1 MAYRA
6 DIEIAVRG
14 AQELKRLG
22 DQINATS
29 KLVDGLNNY
38 LENIGTGGV
47 VRNINNLQQVVSN
60 AAAALNEA
68 ALGTKEATLAAQNYV
83 AATSNLNSGLR
94 EKLQLLKQVNEA
106 ERQQRL
112 SSAGIRETTQFGE
125 PIGPGQASPVA
136 LSSQLRGRTE
146 QILAERKGA
155 AELTAV
161 LQDLNEQQ
169 RQLENSKLDAKAARI
184 QQELDQQAA
193 AAAETAAQI
202 DKLNERQVEFTTRTD
217 AAAAAARRQTAEFYR
232 QQRLLRQAQTGFAAS
247 TVEQGP
253 GGPGF
258 SGGFTS
264 AQRQQANEQAILRA
278 KQEQNKVR
286 RQNVDLASREELFEL
301 RLGRILERNA
311 ATETQR
317 AKTREA
323 TSNAIIGGAFPLLFG
338 QGLGASV
345 GGGIGGFAGGM
356 AGGQLGFGLSLV
368 GTAVGASLDQT
379 IQSARDFAKSLRE
392 GGDAASYLEQR
403 IGYLNPVIKTQLQ
416 NLQASGQ
423 TAKAA
428 ELAFS
433 ELAKTMGTEGA
444 SAFLEIG
451 KQSEQ
456 ANRSLSLLIDRFI
469 GAGYASNKFFQEA
482 KFGPGGSVIDL
493 LPQQFKPAPNA
504 ATPAETAAATQ
515 RTAELTRSNEL
526 LRVQLALTTVSAKT
540 DLDRYVTLQ
549 RQTAQKEYENELTK
563 ISIQLKNKEINL
575 AQNEQLI
582 RGANLKLSVQLG
594 EIERSRVEE
603 IRRRTEEAQR
613 ARKQADDKRIQE
625 EIKALTLE
633 SQILNLF
640 DQQTQAYIEQQT
652 LAKGEEAGLSVQL
665 SMQDKLN
672 ESRLRALNIDKS
684 AALLAADTAEE
695 IVLINLREKSRL
707 DLLQRQND
715 IEEMRARRRKNE
727 IFFERFGV
735 TDTLMQAGKRA
746 GESAFGNAVGAAGG
760 AGQFRTDIN
769 LMPGLTN
776 GVIGEQFALLK
787 TELEELVKVENQ
799 VIQAAKSI
807 GDAFGTSLKGVI
819 SGTMTAQEALAN
831 FFQSVADHFAD
842 MAAQMI
848 SKWIQMQILGLAQS
862 LLPGGSTIFPR
873 GVDNFSSFFG
883 AGGPSFSVGAFG
895 GARAAGGPVAS
906 GSTYMVGERGPEL
919 FVPRSSGTIVPN
931 HALSGTTNVVVNVD
945 ASGSTV
951 QGDSPN
957 ANQLGRVIS
966 AAVQAELVKQQ
977 RPGGLLASTR

>member
-1 MAYRA
+1 VANYNANINITVAGASRLN
-6 DIEIAVRG
+6 AVTASVERLNNLS
-14 AQELKRLG
+14 QNLKPLNLLAPGGGKLG
-22 DQINATS
+22 DSIRLAIKPINDFARSIQNGNKQISNTFAGAVQQANVFRT
-29 KLVDGLNNY
+29 V
-38 LENIGTGGV
+38 LENVKVAAGGYEKQSASV
-47 VRNINNLQQVVSN
+47 KLYAN
-60 AAAALNEA
+60 ALAEA
-68 ALGTKEATLAAQNYV
+68 EKQATRLSAAQNDLARTAKGLQPQAERDFEYYRRIN
-83 AATSNLNSGLR
+83 TIQSGRL
-94 EKLQLLKQVNEA
+94 
-106 ERQQRL
+106 RQQR
-112 SSAGIRETTQFGE
+112 
-125 PIGPGQASPVA
+125 
-136 LSSQLRGRTE
+136 
-146 QILAERKGA
+146 
-155 AELTAV
+155 EL
-161 LQDLNEQQ
+161 
-169 RQLENSKLDAKAARI
+169 
-184 QQELDQQAA
+184 
-193 AAAETAAQI
+193 AAAEFMQQKRAE
-202 DKLNERQVEFTTRTD
+202 DFER
-217 AAAAAARRQTAEFYR
+217 
-232 QQRLLRQAQTGFAAS
+232 RLSVIR
-247 TVEQGP
+247 
-253 GGPGF
+253 
-258 SGGFTS
+258 
-264 AQRQQANEQAILRA
+264 
-278 KQEQNKVR
+278 
-286 RQNVDLASREELFEL
+286 
-301 RLGRILERNA
+301 ERNA
-311 ATETQR
+311 AR
-317 AKTREA
+317 AKQQTQTREA

-356 AGGQLGFGLSLV
+356 AGGQFGFGLSLV

-482 KFGPGGSVIDL
+482 KFGPGGSVMDL
-493 LPQQFKPAPNA
+493 LPQQFRPAPNA

-582 RGANLKLSVQLG
+582 RGANLKLSIQLG

-640 DQQTQAYIEQQT
+640 DQQTKAYLEQQT
-652 LAKGEEAGLSVQL
+652 LAKGEEAALEVQL
-665 SMQDKLN
+665 SKQDELN
-672 ESRLRALNIDKS
+672 ETRLKALNADKK
-684 AALLAADTAEE
+684 AALLAADTKAE
-695 IVLINLREKSRL
+695 IFLINILYKSRL

-715 IEEMRARRRKNE
+715 IEEQQAQRRKNQLY
-727 IFFERFGV
+727 FERFGL
-735 TDTLMQAGKRA
+735 TESISNAAKQAR
-746 GESAFGNAVGAAGG
+746 ESAFGNAPGAAGG
-760 AGQFRTDIN
+760 AGAFRTDIN

-819 SGTMTAQEALAN
+819 TGTMTAQEALAN
-831 FFQSVADHFAD
+831 FFQSIADHFAD

>member
-1 MAYRA
+1 MANYNANINITVAGASRLN
-6 DIEIAVRG
+6 AVTASVERLNNLS
-14 AQELKRLG
+14 QNLKPLNLLAPGGGKLG
-22 DQINATS
+22 DSIRLAIKPINDFARSIQNGNKQISNTFAGAVQQANVFRT
-29 KLVDGLNNY
+29 V
-38 LENIGTGGV
+38 LENVKVAAGGYEKQSASV
-47 VRNINNLQQVVSN
+47 KLYAN
-60 AAAALNEA
+60 ALAEA
-68 ALGTKEATLAAQNYV
+68 EKQATRLSAAQNDLARTAKGLQPQAERDFEYYRRIN
-83 AATSNLNSGLR
+83 TIQSGRL
-94 EKLQLLKQVNEA
+94 
-106 ERQQRL
+106 RQQR
-112 SSAGIRETTQFGE
+112 
-125 PIGPGQASPVA
+125 
-136 LSSQLRGRTE
+136 
-146 QILAERKGA
+146 
-155 AELTAV
+155 EL
-161 LQDLNEQQ
+161 
-169 RQLENSKLDAKAARI
+169 
-184 QQELDQQAA
+184 
-193 AAAETAAQI
+193 AAAEFMQQKRAE
-202 DKLNERQVEFTTRTD
+202 DFER
-217 AAAAAARRQTAEFYR
+217 
-232 QQRLLRQAQTGFAAS
+232 RLSVIR
-247 TVEQGP
+247 
-253 GGPGF
+253 
-258 SGGFTS
+258 
-264 AQRQQANEQAILRA
+264 
-278 KQEQNKVR
+278 
-286 RQNVDLASREELFEL
+286 
-301 RLGRILERNA
+301 ERNA
-311 ATETQR
+311 AR
-317 AKTREA
+317 AKQQTQTREA

-356 AGGQLGFGLSLV
+356 AGGQFGFGLSLV

-482 KFGPGGSVIDL
+482 KFGPGGSVMDL
-493 LPQQFKPAPNA
+493 LPQQFRPAPNA

-582 RGANLKLSVQLG
+582 RGANLKLSIQLG

-640 DQQTQAYIEQQT
+640 DQQTKAYLEQQT
-652 LAKGEEAGLSVQL
+652 LAKGEEAALEVQL
-665 SMQDKLN
+665 SKQDELN
-672 ESRLRALNIDKS
+672 ETRLKALNADKK
-684 AALLAADTAEE
+684 AALLAADTKAE
-695 IVLINLREKSRL
+695 IFLINILYKSRL

-715 IEEMRARRRKNE
+715 IEEQQAQRRKNQLY
-727 IFFERFGV
+727 FERFGL
-735 TDTLMQAGKRA
+735 TESISNAAKQAR
-746 GESAFGNAVGAAGG
+746 ESAFGNAPGAAGG
-760 AGQFRTDIN
+760 AGAFRTDIN

-819 SGTMTAQEALAN
+819 TGTMTAQEALAN
-831 FFQSVADHFAD
+831 FFQSIADHFAD

>member
-1 MAYRA
+1 MANYNANINITVAGASRLN
-6 DIEIAVRG
+6 AVTASVERLNNLS
-14 AQELKRLG
+14 QNLKPLNLLAPGGGKLG
-22 DQINATS
+22 DSIRLAIKPINDFARSIQNGNKQISNTFAGAVQQANVFRT
-29 KLVDGLNNY
+29 V
-38 LENIGTGGV
+38 LENVKVAAGGYEKQSASV
-47 VRNINNLQQVVSN
+47 KLYAN
-60 AAAALNEA
+60 ALAEA
-68 ALGTKEATLAAQNYV
+68 EKQATRLSAAQNDLARTAKGLQPQAERDFEYYRRIN
-83 AATSNLNSGLR
+83 TIQSGRL
-94 EKLQLLKQVNEA
+94 
-106 ERQQRL
+106 RQQR
-112 SSAGIRETTQFGE
+112 
-125 PIGPGQASPVA
+125 
-136 LSSQLRGRTE
+136 
-146 QILAERKGA
+146 
-155 AELTAV
+155 EL
-161 LQDLNEQQ
+161 
-169 RQLENSKLDAKAARI
+169 
-184 QQELDQQAA
+184 
-193 AAAETAAQI
+193 AAAEFMQQKRAE
-202 DKLNERQVEFTTRTD
+202 DFER
-217 AAAAAARRQTAEFYR
+217 
-232 QQRLLRQAQTGFAAS
+232 
-247 TVEQGP
+247 
-253 GGPGF
+253 
-258 SGGFTS
+258 
-264 AQRQQANEQAILRA
+264 
-278 KQEQNKVR
+278 
-286 RQNVDLASREELFEL
+286 
-301 RLGRILERNA
+301 RLGIIRERNA
-311 ATETQR
+311 AREKQQAR
-317 AKTREA
+317 TREA

-345 GGGIGGFAGGM
+345 GGGVGGFAGGL

-403 IGYLNPVIKTQLQ
+403 IGYLNPAIKTQLQ

-444 SAFLEIG
+444 SAFLGIG

-456 ANRSLSLLIDRFI
+456 ANRSLGLLIDRFI
-469 GAGYASNKFFQEA
+469 GAGYAANKFFQEA
-482 KFGPGGSVIDL
+482 KYGPGGSILDL
-493 LPQQFKPAPNA
+493 IPQQFRPAPIA
-504 ATPAETAAATQ
+504 ETPAKTAAATQ
-515 RTAELTRSNEL
+515 RTAELTRNNDL
-526 LRVQLALTTVSAKT
+526 LRLQVQLTTVSAKG
-540 DLDRYVTLQ
+540 DLDRYITLQ
-549 RQTAQKEYENELTK
+549 KQTAQKEYENELTK
-563 ISIQLKNKEINL
+563 LSIRLKTGEIDL
-575 AQNEQLI
+575 AEKEQLI
-582 RGANLKLSVQLG
+582 RGANLKLSIQLG